1 MRTFRENGDV
11 LTGPHNFKDWFE
23 SVRLGFNV
31 GVRIRVRLGL
41 RSEG

>member
-1 MRTFRENGDV
+1 MRTFRENEDV
-11 LTGPHNFKDWFE
+11 LTGNFKDWFE

-31 GVRIRVRLGL
+31 GVRIRVSLGL